1 MEGTHNFT
9 PSSQHSQMD
18 AEYDGND
25 LLHPKKRKR
34 TGFTAVK
41 SKTTFDPSEQSFE
54 EHLNEYYQLDYEDMI
69 GDLPCRFKYRSVV
82 PNDFGLSTDEVHVH
96 NTACLQIISM
106 RFQTRNCEPPCTLH
120 ACDIL

>member
-1 MEGTHNFT
+1 
-9 PSSQHSQMD
+9 MD

-25 LLHPKKRKR
+25 LLRPKKRKR

-41 SKTTFDPSEQSFE
+41 SKTTFDPSERSFE

-82 PNDFGLSTDEVHVH
+82 PNDFGLSTDEVCVHVQIFSTVILHVH
-96 NTACLQIISM
+96 CMHVTFY
-106 RFQTRNCEPPCTLH
+106 RFWRVLTRN
-120 ACDIL
+120 